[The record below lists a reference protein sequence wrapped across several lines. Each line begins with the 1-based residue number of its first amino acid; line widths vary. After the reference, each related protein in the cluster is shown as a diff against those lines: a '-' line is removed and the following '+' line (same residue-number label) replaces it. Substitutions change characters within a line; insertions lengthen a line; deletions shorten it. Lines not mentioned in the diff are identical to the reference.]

1 MSKYNSKIIFEG
13 QKNNKAYFSKQIV
26 IQKELEKQISS
37 KEISDISKKFKDKMK
52 NENPDNKISIVGYTP
67 LGWRTFL
74 SFDNA
79 MIMDDNAIDDYFNGR
94 IEGKDYEKFTEVSQL
109 MLIVNRPQII
119 TTKVSKNKNVKMKK

>member
-1 MSKYNSKIIFEG
+1 
-13 QKNNKAYFSKQIV
+13 
-26 IQKELEKQISS
+26 
-37 KEISDISKKFKDKMK
+37 MK

>member
-1 MSKYNSKIIFEG
+1 MSKYKSKIIFEG
-13 QKNNKAYFSKQIV
+13 QKKNKAYFSKQIV

-79 MIMDDNAIDDYFNGR
+79 MIMDDNAIDDYFKGR

>member
-13 QKNNKAYFSKQIV
+13 QKKNKAYFSKQIV

-119 TTKVSKNKNVKMKK
+119 KVSKNKNVKMKK

>member
-1 MSKYNSKIIFEG
+1 MSKYKSKIIFEG
-13 QKNNKAYFSKQIV
+13 QKKNKAYFSKQIV

-52 NENPDNKISIVGYTP
+52 AENPDNKISIVGYTP

>member
-13 QKNNKAYFSKQIV
+13 QKKNKAYFSKQIV

>member
-1 MSKYNSKIIFEG
+1 
-13 QKNNKAYFSKQIV
+13 
-26 IQKELEKQISS
+26 
-37 KEISDISKKFKDKMK
+37 MK

-79 MIMDDNAIDDYFNGR
+79 TIMDDNAIDDYFNGR